1 VMLDAMPL
9 TPSGKVDRRALPAP
23 DPSGFRAENAYAEPR
38 TLVEER
44 LVEIWEEV
52 LGLEP
57 VGIHDNFF
65 ELGGYSLLATRV
77 VSRTRGALGVEL
89 PLRYLFETPS
99 VAGLALAVTQMQAEE
114 ETDIEQML
122 AQLEQIQDRSVSE

>member
-1 VMLDAMPL
+1 
-9 TPSGKVDRRALPAP
+9 
-23 DPSGFRAENAYAEPR
+23 
-38 TLVEER
+38 
-44 LVEIWEEV
+44 
-52 LGLEP
+52 

-77 VSRTRGALGVEL
+77 VSRTRGAFGVEL